1 MILSITE
8 YFITKIERT
17 VFSML
22 FGSAVFLSIIGI
34 VTDNY
39 EILKAVDSMDL
50 SKNKRAF
57 TLTGRIENKNLICE
71 SFNYNYDSKDEKGAK
86 RLYGTIKK

>member
-22 FGSAVFLSIIGI
+22 FGSAVFLSIVGI

-50 SKNKRAF
+50 SKNKREVE
-57 TLTGRIENKNLICE
+57 IV
-71 SFNYNYDSKDEKGAK
+71 KDYSEIHQTK
-86 RLYGTIKK
+86 LQISI